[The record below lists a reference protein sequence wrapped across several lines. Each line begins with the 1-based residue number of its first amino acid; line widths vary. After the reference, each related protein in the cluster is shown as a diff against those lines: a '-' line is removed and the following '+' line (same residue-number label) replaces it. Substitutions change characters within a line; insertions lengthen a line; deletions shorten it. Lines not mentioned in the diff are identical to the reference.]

1 MPLTSHRLRTRTI
14 YTGRVQG
21 VGFRASTHALAQRFP
36 ITGFVRNEPDGSVLC
51 EAQGSAADLERF
63 HSSLREHLARFIKNE
78 TSSAIPPLLGEPDFT
93 IQR

>member
-1 MPLTSHRLRTRTI
+1 MPLASHHLRQRTI

-51 EAQGSAADLERF
+51 ESQGSAADLECF
-63 HSSLREHLARFIKNE
+63 HATLREHLARFITHE
-78 TSSAIPPLLGEPDFT
+78 SASAIPFVHDEPDFT